1 MTDVLLINGME
12 YLHNNVLVPYIGHYI
27 LEKVLKEEH
36 IDARQLNID
45 MEIRM
50 GRLHIPDDPDGIF
63 EAAADYIL
71 SMSPRV
77 VGFNTICNSFI
88 TAVQICMKIHA
99 KAPEVRIIFGGPHAT
114 LTAEECLRDLD
125 FLTLVCL
132 GESEYSIVPVIR
144 ALLDGTP
151 LDGVPGIAW
160 RKDGKTV
167 LNPCC
172 ELVPAERL
180 TDYTVI
186 DYGEDFRSLT
196 VPHSIEGGRGCPF
209 HCTFCSTSIFWQRN
223 FRIKP
228 VEILLGEM
236 DRCHEEMGTVVFAIE
251 HDMFTANRK
260 TIVEFC
266 NRLIERGSP
275 YYWKCSSRVDVLD
288 EELIGLM
295 ARAGCVYMFLGI
307 ETGSARM
314 QKIIHKNLDLKN
326 AAEMVKCL
334 IRNHYTVSASFI
346 YGFPEE
352 TEEDFLESVHMLEEF
367 LLAGVDNLQFHPFM
381 LLPGTEETATVKDRA
396 IFNEREVDLSIY
408 NRRVINEESRELIRK
423 YKDIFIQ
430 YYSFDSAVRKK
441 YPWFEVIFAMTS
453 LHWNNYKNTFA
464 TLTVKVGLTELYLKY
479 EDLFRDFYY
488 RFNDYDY
495 SDNLLQ
501 IIRDALKKIVAA
513 ENDEELSEIFRY
525 EDDLFGY
532 AVSDCRDDLIRE
544 YRLDIGTDNG
554 NCVYLNE
561 GRQYMFRRGEG
572 TKVRVIRVP
581 GWMTVE

>member
-12 YLHNNVLVPYIGHYI
+12 FLHSNVLVPYIGHYI

-45 MEIRM
+45 MEIRT
-50 GRLHIPDDPDGIF
+50 GRLRIPEDPEGIF
-63 EAAADYIL
+63 EATADYIL

-88 TAVQICMKIHA
+88 TAVQICMKIHV

-144 ALLDGTP
+144 ALLDNTP

-167 LNPCC
+167 MNPCC

-186 DYGEDFRSLT
+186 DYGEDFRELT
-196 VPHSIEGGRGCPF
+196 IPHTIEGGRGCPF

-228 VEILLGEM
+228 VDILLGEM
-236 DRCHEEMGTVVFAIE
+236 DRCHEKLGTVAFAIE

-266 NRLIERGSP
+266 NKLIERGSP

-288 EELIGLM
+288 EELIELM

-334 IRNHYTVSASFI
+334 IRNRYTVSASFI

-352 TEEDFLESVHMLEEF
+352 TEEDFLESVRMLEEL

-408 NRRVINEESRELIRK
+408 NRRVINDESRALIRK

-464 TLTVKVGLTELYLKY
+464 ALTVKVGLAELYLKY

-495 SDNLLQ
+495 SDNTLQ

-513 ENDEELSEIFRY
+513 ENDEELTEIFRY

-544 YRLDIGTDNG
+544 YRLDIGTDTG
-554 NCVYLNE
+554 KCVYLH
-561 GRQYMFRRGEG
+561 GRRQYLFRRGEG

-581 GWMTVE
+581 DWMTVE